1 MTVQVVHTQ
10 IDGLIVTDVAHQ
22 SGCGLHL
29 GRDIFEAT
37 CLPPFARVQIQNL
50 STGQHWETCVVAD
63 HCLGNVSLQGAD
75 ARLAEPGDR
84 LVVLLFGHVDEVG
97 ADYLPTFISL

>member
-1 MTVQVVHTQ
+1 MTIQVVHTQ
-10 IDGLIVTDVAHQ
+10 IDGLIVTEVAHQ

-29 GRDIFEAT
+29 GRDIFDAT

-63 HCLGNVSLQGAD
+63 HCLGNVSLYGAD

-84 LVVLLFGHVDEVG
+84 LIVVLYGQVEKVDS
-97 ADYLPTFISL
+97 DYSPTFISL